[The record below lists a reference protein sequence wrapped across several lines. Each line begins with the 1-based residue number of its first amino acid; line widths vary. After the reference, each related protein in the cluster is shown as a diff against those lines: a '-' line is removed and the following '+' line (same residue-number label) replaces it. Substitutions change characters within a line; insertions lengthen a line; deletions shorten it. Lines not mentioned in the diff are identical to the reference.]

1 MIDKMM
7 KKYGYGKTEES
18 YHGAY
23 YKKREPE
30 GYDHVVCVCFK
41 YRGDHL
47 MQSYDKEVI
56 KIDGRYIN
64 STVGVEIPVLLLMW
78 LKAKYLGIK
87 YHWKRKVKAYAKRRQ
102 KEGAE

>member
-1 MIDKMM
+1 
-7 KKYGYGKTEES
+7 
-18 YHGAY
+18 
-23 YKKREPE
+23 
-30 GYDHVVCVCFK
+30 
-41 YRGDHL
+41 

-64 STVGVEIPVLLLMW
+64 SAVGVEIPVLLLMW

-87 YHWKRKVKAYAKRRQ
+87 YNWKRKVKAYAKRRQ